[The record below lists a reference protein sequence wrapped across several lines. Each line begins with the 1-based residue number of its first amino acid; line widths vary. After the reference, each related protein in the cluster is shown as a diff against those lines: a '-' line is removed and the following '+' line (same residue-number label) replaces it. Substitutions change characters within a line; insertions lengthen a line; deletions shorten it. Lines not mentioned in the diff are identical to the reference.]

1 MNILKFIL
9 LILPGFVALAICE
22 IFEDKWGL

>member
-9 LILPGFVALAICE
+9 LLLPGFVALTICE
-22 IFEDKWGL
+22 IFEEKWGL

>member
-9 LILPGFVALAICE
+9 LLLPGFIALAICE
-22 IFEDKWGL
+22 IFEEKWGL